1 MFVSNTNWTLGFE
14 SDFHLIFQYTLAAL
28 LSLLFR

>member
-1 MFVSNTNWTLGFE
+1 MFVSNTNWTFGFKT
-14 SDFHLIFQYTLAAL
+14 DFHLIFQYTLASL